1 MLGLEKARRP
11 AGEPG
16 GAGALFG
23 AGGTTPNASS
33 ECSPIIAQAARGVK
47 LLAEQAARLEAH
59 HRELAAW
66 HRERAARWLEW
77 AHLGPWYAAHW
88 REHVD
93 AAAWNDRL
101 AAHHAELEGVRHG
114 DA

>member
-1 MLGLEKARRP
+1 MNGLEKATRP

-16 GAGALFG
+16 GAGGEAFASGFG
-23 AGGTTPNASS
+23 TLSILPDG
-33 ECSPIIAQAARGVK
+33 ARAVK
-47 LLAEQAARLEAH
+47 QLTEQAARLEVY
-59 HRELAAW
+59 HREQAAW